1 MFGNACGGS
10 GIVTS
15 GGTGACA
22 GGGSG
27 IVTSGAY
34 AGGGTGWKG
43 NVGGVHVSWLEEALE
58 PHVALV
64 EKLLYS
70 AQLFLYSAIRFWY
83 VQTRSLFLSHHLNWY
98 NHDAEC
104 THIKSLMITLSFH
117 EAQPHRLHE
126 EMSS

>member
-1 MFGNACGGS
+1 MFGSACGGS
-10 GIVTS
+10 GIVTIGAGVS
-15 GGTGACA
+15 AGACA
-22 GGGSG
+22 G
-27 IVTSGAY
+27 TT
-34 AGGGTGWKG
+34 GGGTGWCVH
-43 NVGGVHVSWLEEALE
+43 VGGVHVSWLEEALE

-70 AQLFLYSAIRFWY
+70 AQLFLYSATRFWCS
-83 VQTRSLFLSHHLNWY
+83 QTRSLLLSHHLNWY

-104 THIKSLMITLSFH
+104 THIKSLMITLSSH